1 MINLRYIFCYYLLTL
16 ALISCAQSKSVLKN
30 TYATYREVLP
40 GNVAVDMNGKEIAAR
55 DTINFVYV
63 ETSSSEIK
71 WKMAWKNNKAFSI
84 EASLIETNPF
94 DAGTDKVNSEKILIH
109 VAPGNKLWQLRLMP
123 VDENIPSPKTLSHN
137 IILIQY
143 SINGKIMWE
152 KIDGQK
158 EINSIPYP

>member
-1 MINLRYIFCYYLLTL
+1 MRILNLKYILCYYLLTV

-30 TYATYREVLP
+30 IYATYREVLP
-40 GNVAVDMNGKEIAAR
+40 GNIAVDINGKEIAAR

-63 ETSSSEIK
+63 ETSSTEIK

-94 DAGTDKVNSEKILIH
+94 DAGIDKVKSEKILIR

-123 VDENIPSPKTLSHN
+123 VEENIPAPKTLSHD

-143 SINGKIMWE
+143 SNNGKIMWQ
-152 KIDGQK
+152 KI
-158 EINSIPYP
+158 